1 MKTLL
6 SFELFS
12 EVNHGSSILVKED
25 KTDLSLSIENWAFGE
40 TFGLV
45 SAKITISNII
55 KLGQQLTN
63 LGKKLQKFSDKEDE
77 EFQKLISED
86 EAFLKVLERLG
97 E

>member
-6 SFELFS
+6 SFELFG

-40 TFGLV
+40 TFGLT